1 MKTFALDIK
10 LLLNGVSRKRN
21 DRTRNW
27 RRTLANPCKSS
38 LFMHFARGRSVAQL
52 RFLRTAQFRF
62 PMHRFLPARE
72 YIRLRCPLTA
82 NNSEM
87 REFLNYSRAGAAKI
101 NNFRSGLQSFLN
113 YSCLFSDGIPFIS
126 GKFAGGGPE
135 NILISVR
142 RSHHF
147 LNYSRVEAA
156 KKCLFSGGDP
166 IISRLSAGGG
176 REN

>member
-1 MKTFALDIK
+1 MATNSCKPLQLITFYAFR
-10 LLLNGVSRKRN
+10 S
-21 DRTRNW
+21 
-27 RRTLANPCKSS
+27 RTLCRATALFADGAVSFPDAPLPPCPRIHTAS
-38 LFMHFARGRSVAQL
+38 L
-52 RFLRTAQFRF
+52 
-62 PMHRFLPARE
+62 
-72 YIRLRCPLTA
+72 PLTA

-126 GKFAGGGPE
+126 RIFAGGAPE

-156 KKCLFSGGDP
+156 KKCLFSGGGP
-166 IISRLSAGGG
+166 IISRLSASGG